1 MDDKELQLIV
11 WYAAYLVGQGLDLA
25 YPDRYADEALDAFKK
40 KQVDIYFPV
49 DE

>member
-1 MDDKELQLIV
+1 MDDKELQLVV

-25 YPDRYADEALDAFKK
+25 YPSRYADEALDAFKK
-40 KQVDIYFPV
+40 KQVDIYSPI